1 MVVDDL
7 MRTSDPRSSR
17 PGDVAEH
24 RGRVHGLWPAAVEQA
39 EVAACG
45 ALGEEK
51 AYVGTVP
58 VTILKVVG
66 IELTS
71 IGRFEPE
78 PGDEE
83 VSCSRTSSEG
93 RYRKLVIADGRIA
106 GAILLGS
113 RTEAS
118 PVVTAVKRG
127 YDVRGLLAGAA
138 RRALGRARRAQRRAP
153 AGAGRAGEPE
163 LGLAAGLRA

>member
-1 MVVDDL
+1 M
-7 MRTSDPRSSR
+7 
-17 PGDVAEH
+17 
-24 RGRVHGLWPAAVEQA
+24 HGLWPAAVEQA

-51 AYVGTVP
+51 AYRGSVP

-71 IGRFEPE
+71 IGRFETE

-83 VSCSRTSSEG
+83 IVFEDEQSG
-93 RYRKLVIADGRIA
+93 RYRKLVIADGKIV

-113 RTEAS
+113 AAEAS

-127 YDVRGLLAGAA
+127 YDVRGLMGDLRAGP
-138 RRALGRARRAQRRAP
+138 LGRARAS
-153 AGAGRAGEPE
+153 
-163 LGLAAGLRA
+163 

>member
-7 MRTSDPRSSR
+7 MRTSDPRIFAA
-17 PGDVAEH
+17 GDVAEH

-71 IGRFEPE
+71 MGRFETE

-83 VSCSRTSSEG
+83 IVFEDEQAGS
-93 RYRKLVIADGRIA
+93 YRKLVIADGKIA

-113 RTEAS
+113 GTEAS

-127 YDVRGLLAGAA
+127 YDVRGPARRAA
-138 RRALGRARRAQRRAP
+138 HRALGRARRAQRHAP

-163 LGLAAGLRA
+163 LGLDG